1 MKFRSAFKLF
11 NFATPRRRGLIVFGV
26 LILPVLIAIWFV
38 PWLVT
43 QDGPLHLLNAH
54 IMVELLKPQSPMGEL
69 YSVRWDPMPYWAAH
83 MCLTGLMSLLSD
95 RTADRILLTLTSV
108 GLASALVWLRW
119 RVAGWEG
126 MAIVAPL
133 AVILSLN
140 MLWLLGLYSFLMGAG
155 LMLVTLGV
163 WWGWRDRL
171 GPVQAFV
178 IAMLLVIG
186 YSSHLVSLGLT
197 VCSLVILAVTTPGS
211 NWLRRLLW
219 TAASFVPLVPLAI
232 AYRRMME
239 AVEAVSPSWYGLENS
254 WSLTSWFNYARGID
268 FIVLRSI
275 KNTPPF
281 ADNEADWFAYFT
293 PTLWVT
299 LAVVAL
305 LVITILARGDSAVR
319 ERRGWIIL
327 SLLLF
332 AAAWVGP
339 DNFGGAHGGIFRERL
354 LLMAMATSAPAFKLD
369 SKRWSVRTCAAGL
382 MIAAIMQLAYL
393 WDYALFS
400 NRVVGDFMQAKPY
413 VGKGQR
419 VETIQID
426 TGGPYRVNPVH
437 NLSSV
442 LGIGTD
448 NVVWNNYGPCLYYF
462 PVKFTDDT
470 VSRRALDLSD
480 VSVFRFKNP
489 FFDEREHVQW
499 WSELLSETHGE
510 IDTLVVMGSNPQIDE
525 INAQW
530 YEREPV
536 FQVGEVRV
544 FRSNANNIKRSS
556 VAHTVKAPE

>member
-11 NFATPRRRGLIVFGV
+11 NFATPRRRGLSVFGI

-54 IMVELLKPQSPMGEL
+54 IMGELLKSHSPFGEL
-69 YSVRWDPMPYWAAH
+69 YSVRWDPLPYWGAH

-95 RTADRILLTLTSV
+95 RTADRILLTITSV
-108 GLASALVWLRW
+108 GLASAIVWLRW

-126 MAIVAPL
+126 MAIIAPL

-140 MLWLLGLYSFLMGAG
+140 MLWLLGLYSFLMGAC
-155 LMLVTLGV
+155 LMLVTLGA
-163 WWGWRDRL
+163 WWGWRERM
-171 GPVQAFV
+171 GPAQASV
-178 IAMLLVIG
+178 IAALLVLG
-186 YSSHLVSLGLT
+186 YLSHLVSMGLT
-197 VCSLVILAVTTPGS
+197 AFGLVVLALTTPGS
-211 NWLRRLLW
+211 NWLRRCGW
-219 TAASFVPLVPLAI
+219 TAASFVPMIPLAVM
-232 AYRRMME
+232 YHRVMQT
-239 AVEAVSPSWYGLENS
+239 VEAVSPSWYGLKDS
-254 WSLTSWFNYARGID
+254 WSLTEWFNYARGID
-268 FIVLRSI
+268 FVVLRSI

-281 ADNEADWFAYFT
+281 ADNEADWFAFFT

-299 LAVVAL
+299 IAVVVL
-305 LVITILARGDSAVR
+305 LVVTLLARGDSFVR
-319 ERRGWIIL
+319 ERRGWIVL

-332 AAAWVGP
+332 AGAWVGP
-339 DNFGGAHGGIFRERL
+339 DNFGGAHGGILRERL
-354 LLMAMATSAPAFKLD
+354 LLLAMATSVPAFKLD
-369 SKRWSVRTCAAGL
+369 SGRWVVRACAAGL

-448 NVVWNNYGPCLYYF
+448 NIVWNNYGPCLYYF
-462 PVKFTDDT
+462 PVKFTDDA

-480 VSVFRFKNP
+480 VSVFRFKNSLY
-489 FFDEREHVQW
+489 DETKHLQW
-499 WSELLSETHGE
+499 WSQLLSETHGE
-510 IDTLVVMGSNPQIDE
+510 IDTLVIMGSNPLIDE

-536 FQVGEVRV
+536 FQTGDVRV
-544 FRSNANNIKRSS
+544 FRSNAHNVKESH
-556 VAHTVKAPE
+556 AAKAPE